1 MVKAAIGKREPED
14 DEEEDEEDFSS
25 FDCQVF
31 RDYMEVDYR
40 CKWDG
45 MRLTVD
51 LV

>member
-40 CKWDG
+40 CK
-45 MRLTVD
+45 
-51 LV
+51 